1 MVCPICITTA
11 IVSQLPVLSAAVVS
25 ATGIKMAIDQ
35 RRPSGATIKDGKQAQ
50 KVSVMKVSVTSYLGL
65 RDSFVLHKLLMHMD
79 RSENWSKALHGCLE
93 TLH

>member
-50 KVSVMKVSVTSYLGL
+50 KVSIMKANPSQKLWVER
-65 RDSFVLHKLLMHMD
+65 RD
-79 RSENWSKALHGCLE
+79 
-93 TLH
+93 